1 MLYWPKSLV
10 HTKSELEEYKVYVGN
25 PLKHFKDR
33 DKEAVLR
40 YVQRPEFYKKIIMKN
55 YFKDKNH

>member
-33 DKEAVLR
+33 DKDTVLR
-40 YVQRPEFYKKIIMKN
+40 YVKTRILQKN
-55 YFKDKNH
+55 NYEKLL